1 MSVLL
6 HGSDNRM
13 TGSPMTIT
21 VETAYVLKLPP
32 DTAEVLRILHW
43 YDTQPQDRA
52 TLEQAL
58 RVAYLRGYRHG
69 LEDQRRV
76 YDRRFGQEPRGK

>member
-1 MSVLL
+1 L
-6 HGSDNRM
+6 
-13 TGSPMTIT
+13 IT

-43 YDTQPQDRA
+43 CDTQPTDRA
-52 TLEQAL
+52 TLERAL
-58 RVAYLRGYRHG
+58 RLAYLRGYRQG

-76 YDRRFGQEPRGK
+76 FDGRFGQEQK